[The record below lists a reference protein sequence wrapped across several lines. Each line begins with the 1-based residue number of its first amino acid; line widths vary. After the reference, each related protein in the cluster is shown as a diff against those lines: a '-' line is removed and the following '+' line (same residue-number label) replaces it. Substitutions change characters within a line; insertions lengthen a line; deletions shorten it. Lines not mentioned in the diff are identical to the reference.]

1 MVAFCELERI
11 EKVVMY
17 LRILSQHSAGET
29 EDNYEKFRIAFVPAW
44 IRTGHLLNRNQK
56 ISGSHC
62 GECQDESLLG
72 YSDV

>member
-11 EKVVMY
+11 EKEMVMMY

-44 IRTGHLLNRNQK
+44 MRTGHLLN
-56 ISGSHC
+56 
-62 GECQDESLLG
+62 
-72 YSDV
+72 